1 MKRTDTE
8 QTTVTPFE
16 LKLPGP
22 FDIKPIYSIEMPAKH
37 TARIYETLVS
47 ERNYEQPSGGKDY
60 TLIKR
65 AGWRIVVVN
74 RQGMTTRKFEYSGR
88 EAHTDPLDVTLLLQR
103 IAKELSKTK
112 RTNTEEVDYED

>member
-16 LKLPGP
+16 LKLPEP
-22 FDIKPIYSIEMPAKH
+22 FDIKPVYSIEMPAKH
-37 TARIYETLVS
+37 TARIYLTLFS
-47 ERNYEQPSGGKDY
+47 ERDYGQPSGGKDY
-60 TLIKR
+60 TIVKKV
-65 AGWRIVVVN
+65 GWRIVVVN
-74 RQGMTTRKFEYSGR
+74 RQGVTSRKFEYLSR
-88 EAHTDPLDVTLLLQR
+88 EAHTNPLDVTLQLQG